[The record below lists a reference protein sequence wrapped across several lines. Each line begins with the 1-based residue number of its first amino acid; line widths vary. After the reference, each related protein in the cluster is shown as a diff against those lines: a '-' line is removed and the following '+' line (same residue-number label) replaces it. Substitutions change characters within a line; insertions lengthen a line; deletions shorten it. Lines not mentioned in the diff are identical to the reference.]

1 MVELFSRDIRDDGR
15 QSSKGNQLKWET
27 DGIWY
32 KADYMGYEG
41 LSEYVVSE
49 LLKLSTLRDEEFVS
63 YSTEQ
68 IHYKLNDYTGCKS
81 PDYSGSWQTITLE
94 RLFKKLYGRSL
105 NRDIYSIEDTEDR
118 LKYLTEQ
125 VERVTGIK
133 DFGVYV
139 CKLFVVD
146 ALFLN
151 EDRHTHNI
159 SVLMN
164 SSGEYRLC
172 PIYDNGAALLSDT
185 QMDYPMGVDIY
196 QLIKTVKAKTICDSF
211 DDQLDAA
218 EKMYGRQLSF
228 SFGEKDVRK
237 ILAGTDICGEDIK
250 ERILQIIL
258 EQKRKY
264 AYLFG

>member
-1 MVELFSRDIRDDGR
+1 MIELFSNNIKDDGR

-27 DGIWY
+27 GGVWY
-32 KADYMGYEG
+32 KADYTGYEG

-49 LLKLSTLRDEEFVS
+49 LLKFSTLKSEEFAS

-68 IHYKLNDYTGCKS
+68 IYYKLTDYTGCKS
-81 PDYSGSWQTITLE
+81 KDFTNGWQTITLE

-105 NRDIYSIEDTEDR
+105 NKDIYSIEETEDR

-125 VERVTGIK
+125 VERVTGINN
-133 DFGVYV
+133 FGVYI
-139 CKLFVVD
+139 CKLFEVD

-164 SSGEYRLC
+164 DSGEYRLC

-185 QMDYPMGVDIY
+185 QMDYPLGADIY

-218 EKMYGRQLSF
+218 EKLYGRQLTF
-228 SFGEKDVRK
+228 SFGEKDVSD
-237 ILAGTDICGEDIK
+237 ILAGTDIYDEDVK
-250 ERILQIIL
+250 ERVLQIIL
-258 EQKRKY
+258 EQRRKY
-264 AYLFG
+264 AYLFR